1 MMKKK
6 KWLHWALAGTFVLSA
21 AGCGAPAAQ
30 PSGGN
35 TKPGTD
41 AKPAVSAA
49 PSNTAASSDK
59 KLTGDFEIQYFVGGY
74 GDAWWKEMIAE
85 FQKKYPDLKI
95 KESAGAKIND
105 QMKPRWIQGNPP
117 DFVYIDGAGANAR
130 QMVKDD
136 QLLDITDWLKDLKN
150 ADGEKLSD
158 LLISKPEEYEP
169 GKNHTVPL
177 VFGSWGTFYD
187 KALFTKNGWEEPKDF
202 ESFLAVSGKIKAS
215 GMMPYIH
222 TGVYPYYIAGGLL
235 DSATVSANKDDA
247 SILKKV
253 ASLEPGIFKSEPVMK
268 ALDKIVQL
276 RDKGF
281 IDPGSVSLN
290 HTDSQALWLQHKAAF
305 IPNGLWLENEMK
317 KDIPQGFD
325 FGFIPSISQ
334 EKGGK
339 YIAIPYTSTIA
350 VAKKAK
356 NPEAAKAF
364 IQFLFTKQHAVR
376 WAELT
381 GALMNVKADLESSKA
396 SNVVKSAMKYYNSPN
411 TVVAPEVVLPADV
424 EKARNDA
431 IVALTTSKITPAEWA
446 DRLEKA
452 AEKARAS
459 K

>member
-1 MMKKK
+1 MRLK
-6 KWLHWALAGTFVLSA
+6 KWMNIALVSTFVLSA
-21 AGCGAPAAQ
+21 AGCGSPTAPT
-30 PSGGN
+30 GGDAK
-35 TKPGTD
+35 TGTD
-41 AKPAVSAA
+41 SKPSA
-49 PSNTAASSDK
+49 TTTGGTTTSSEP

-74 GDAWWKEMIAE
+74 GDAWWKEVIGE
-85 FQKKYPDLKI
+85 FQKKYPELKV

-117 DFVYIDGAGANAR
+117 DVVYIDGAGSNAT

-136 QLLDITDWLKDLKN
+136 QLMDLTDWFKTAKN
-150 ADGEKLSD
+150 ADGDKISD
-158 LLISKPEEYEP
+158 LFIAKPEEYVT
-169 GKNHTVPL
+169 GKNHTLPL

-187 KALFTKNGWEEPKDF
+187 KAMFAKNNWEEPKDF
-202 ESFLAVSGKIKAS
+202 PSFLAIAEKIKAS
-215 GMMPYIH
+215 GVSPYIH

-235 DSATVSANKDDA
+235 DSAIVSANKDDA
-247 SILKKV
+247 SILKKIS
-253 ASLEPGIFKSEPVMK
+253 ALEPGIFKSEAVMK
-268 ALDKIVQL
+268 GLDKIVQL

-281 IDPGSVSLN
+281 IDAGSVSLN

-325 FGFIPSISQ
+325 FGFIPSVTQ
-334 EKGGK
+334 DKGGK
-339 YIAIPYTSTIA
+339 YVAIPYTNTIGI
-350 VAKKAK
+350 AKKAK

-364 IQFLFTKQHAVR
+364 LQFAFTKQHAIR

-396 SNVVKSAMKYYNSPN
+396 SNVVKSAMKFYNSPN
-411 TVVAPEVVLPADV
+411 TIVAAEVVVPADV
-424 EKARNDA
+424 AKAREDA
-431 IVALTTSKITPAEWA
+431 IVALTQGKITPAEWG

-452 AEKARAS
+452 AEKARGS

>member
-1 MMKKK
+1 MMKKS
-6 KWLHWALAGTFVLSA
+6 KWLNLALISTFVLSA
-21 AGCGAPAAQ
+21 AGCGTPAAKPTGGDTKPSTDTKPAATA
-30 PSGGN
+30 PSGTAN
-35 TKPGTD
+35 
-41 AKPAVSAA
+41 ASA
-49 PSNTAASSDK
+49 DK

-85 FQKKYPDLKI
+85 FKKKYPDLNI

-136 QLLDITDWLKDLKN
+136 QLMDITDWLKDLKN
-150 ADGEKLSD
+150 VEGEKLSD

-169 GKNHTVPL
+169 GKSHTVPL

-187 KALFTKNGWEEPKDF
+187 KALFAKNGWEEPKDF
-202 ESFLAVSGKIKAS
+202 PSFLAVADKIKAS
-215 GMMPYIH
+215 GMTPYIH

-253 ASLEPGIFKSEPVMK
+253 AALEPGIFKSEPVMK

-276 RDKGF
+276 RDKGY

-325 FGFIPSISQ
+325 FGFIPSIAQ
-334 EKGGK
+334 DTGGK
-339 YIAIPYTSTIA
+339 SIAIPYTSTIA

-452 AEKARAS
+452 AEKARGS